1 MMRRHFITGEW
12 EEVPDD
18 LSGRYA
24 VRDGGVVRIS
34 GAPRERSS
42 RSAICSKN
50 PQVSRSMGVHRLDVP
65 AAREVVKKAGYRFD
79 FNERGHVVYT
89 SPAGKKDAMK
99 WRSETTGEKVV
110 NYDGGYGD
118 VCP

>member
-1 MMRRHFITGEW
+1 MMRRHFITGQW

-18 LSGRYA
+18 LSGTYV
-24 VRDGGVVRIS
+24 VRDGKVVR
-34 GAPRERSS
+34 GAPRRSKTS

-50 PQVSRSMGVHRLDVP
+50 PQVSRSMGVHRQDIASERKVI
-65 AAREVVKKAGYRFD
+65 KSKGYRFD
-79 FNERGHVVYT
+79 FNERGQVEYT
-89 SPAGKKDAMK
+89 SAAGKKDAMK
-99 WRSETTGEKVV
+99 WSSEVTGQPVV